1 MTNYIPL
8 RHILTLDL
16 FNSVQAMSE
25 TNKTKKRQVPDPSLE
40 WTHTLIRFLKE
51 QLQEFINLHASS
63 QSSSSMSGSK
73 KKHFILT
80 LNVSE
85 NFLWTE
91 IPVNFLYFNFLFF
104 SFS

>member
-73 KKHFILT
+73 KNT
-80 LNVSE
+80 
-85 NFLWTE
+85 
-91 IPVNFLYFNFLFF
+91 
-104 SFS
+104 SF